1 METKD
6 GLRAHV
12 ERALEATGETRCL
25 ELGCGVLAKTPE
37 VFAGQFGDKPALVV
51 ADETTFA
58 VAGRAVVEAF
68 RRARRAVGG
77 TIHIQGPETLCRKPV
92 RGGPGGGLAGAA
104 GGRPRCGRVGDD
116 RTI

>member
-12 ERALEATGETRCL
+12 DRALKATGETRCL

-68 RRARRAVGG
+68 RRARRAAEEPYIYRDPKLYAENRFVAALEEVLRAR
-77 TIHIQGPETLCRKPV
+77 PEAVPV
-92 RGGPGGGLAGAA
+92 A
-104 GGRPRCGRVGDD
+104 
-116 RTI
+116 